1 MNNLVRYRADNRP
14 ERAKGTEAFRH
25 RPNLGRN
32 SGIETPDGSLPAL
45 LRPIAVSV
53 LLSAVIPTSTLD
65 AASLQGA
72 ISDPDGGALSG
83 AQVRLFDRNS
93 GQLYRVESTD
103 DGRYAF
109 ADIPDGD
116 YLCESESA
124 DEAFAG
130 SRHITVRGHAQEDLQ
145 LAISGG
151 RVEVVVTASST
162 PLTRREVA
170 KALDAVSSGQIAD
183 RNEFALGEALRV
195 IPGVRV
201 RQLGGPGSLT
211 TVQTR
216 GLRNHDTSVLID
228 GLRFRDSASPQGDAS
243 AFYANMNLVGA
254 ERVEFVRGSGSSLY
268 GSHAMGGVMNI
279 TSAQGGGSTHGELRA
294 EGGGLG
300 MLRGVARVG
309 GGLAN
314 DRFIYSGGVSHL
326 NLTRGYRGRSPHRNT
341 TVRGFGKYALS
352 QDLWLSGRVWGTD
365 SFLTVAESPA
375 FPAEVVANFPSA
387 GEVPARALPV
397 DQLSLLEQGLPY
409 APGSAT
415 FVPSQID
422 PDSRLSPSFA
432 ATAVTLQHQLSPSS
446 SYRIAYQHVGTK
458 RRYQDG
464 PSGPGLWEPAFSN
477 DSRYDGQTHLL
488 QARTD
493 QRVGAHNLL
502 SLGYELEA
510 ETYSNLNTDESPAPA
525 ANRVE
530 IDQLSHSL
538 FGQDQ
543 VRMLDSRLLL
553 SVSGRLQVFDP
564 GSPSFSGAT
573 SPYETT
579 AAASPGN
586 AYTGDV
592 AAAYFIE
599 SSQTKLRAHAGNA
612 FRAPSP
618 YERFGGSFSPFS
630 GEFDYWGD
638 PRLAPERSVAVD
650 GGLDQWLYGS
660 KLRLSGTWFYT
671 NLQETIIFDFAN
683 FPANDLFGR
692 FGGYRAS
699 GGGIARGF
707 EMSTQITPTSGTSLR
722 GAYTFTNSDSR
733 TPTIGSD
740 YFRVPGISAQA
751 LSVTATHWLRKRVN
765 VTFDLF
771 ASSNYVLSPY
781 GAQGRRLVF
790 SGPVKA
796 DVVVRYDLPLS
807 EARTLE
813 LYGKAENVFNN
824 DYYEHGFGSP
834 GLWVIGGMRVNF

>member
-1 MNNLVRYRADNRP
+1 MNNLVPHRAGARP
-14 ERAKGTEAFRH
+14 ERAEIVGALRH
-25 RPNLGRN
+25 RPDLGRN
-32 SGIETPDGSLPAL
+32 GGIEAPAWILRAL
-45 LRPIAVSV
+45 LRPLAVLV
-53 LLSAVIPTSTLD
+53 LLSATIPVGSLD
-65 AASLQGA
+65 AASLQGS
-72 ISDPDGGALSG
+72 ISDPNGEALVGAH
-83 AQVRLFDRNS
+83 VRLFDRSS
-93 GQLYRVESTD
+93 GQLYRVESAA

-109 ADIPDGD
+109 LDIPDGD
-116 YLCESESA
+116 YLFEGESA
-124 DEAFAG
+124 DEAFAS
-130 SRHITVRGHAQEDLQ
+130 SRHITVRGRAREDLQ
-145 LAISGG
+145 LVISGG

-162 PLTRREVA
+162 PLARREVA

-201 RQLGGPGSLT
+201 RQLRGPGSLT

-228 GLRFRDSASPQGDAS
+228 GLRFRDAASIQGDAS
-243 AFYANMNLVGA
+243 AFYANMDLVGT

-279 TSAQGGGSTHGELRA
+279 TSAQGGGGTHGELRA

-309 GGLAN
+309 GGLAD

-326 NLTRGYRGRSPHRNT
+326 NFTRGYRGRSPYRNT

-352 QDLWLSGRVWGTD
+352 QDLWLSGRVWGAD
-365 SFLTVAESPA
+365 SFLSVAESPA
-375 FPAEVVANFPSA
+375 FPAEVVANFPNA
-387 GEVPARALPV
+387 GEVPARALPEN
-397 DQLSLLEQGLPY
+397 QLSLLEQRLPY
-409 APGSAT
+409 APGNAT

-432 ATAVTLQHQLSPSS
+432 ATAVTLQHQLSPNS

-464 PSGPGLWEPAFSN
+464 PAGPGLYEPIFSN

-493 QRVGAHNLL
+493 QRVGTRNLL
-502 SLGYELEA
+502 SLGYEFEA
-510 ETYSNLNTDESPAPA
+510 ETYTNLNTDESPEPVG
-525 ANRVE
+525 NRVE

-543 VRMLDSRLLL
+543 VRMLDGRLLVA
-553 SVSGRLQVFDP
+553 VSGRLQIFDP
-564 GSPSFSGAT
+564 GSPNFAGAT
-573 SPYETT
+573 SPYEATPV
-579 AAASPGN
+579 ARPPN

-592 AAAYFIE
+592 AAAYFVE
-599 SSQTKLRAHAGNA
+599 SSQTKLRVHAGNA
-612 FRAPSP
+612 FRAPSL
-618 YERFGGSFSPFS
+618 YERFGGSFSPYS
-630 GEFDYWGD
+630 GGFDYWGD
-638 PRLAPERSVAVD
+638 PRLGPERSVAID

-671 NLQETIIFDFAN
+671 NLPETIIFDFAN
-683 FPANDLFGR
+683 FPANDPFGR
-692 FGGYRAS
+692 FGGYRES

-707 EMSTQITPTSGTSLR
+707 ELSTHVTPTSRTSLL
-722 GAYTFTNSDSR
+722 GAYTYTNSDSR
-733 TPTIGSD
+733 TPTIGPD

-751 LSVTATHWLRKRVN
+751 LSVTATHWLRKRIN

-796 DVVVRYDLPLS
+796 DVVFRYDLPIS
-807 EARTLE
+807 EAKTLE
-813 LYGKAENVFNN
+813 LYGKAENVLNN

-834 GLWVIGGMRVNF
+834 GLWVIGGMRLNF

>member
-1 MNNLVRYRADNRP
+1 MNNLVRHRAGDRP
-14 ERAKGTEAFRH
+14 ERAESVGALRH
-25 RPNLGRN
+25 HPYLGRN
-32 SGIETPDGSLPAL
+32 GDIEAPNWIPRAL
-45 LRPIAVSV
+45 WRTIAVSV
-53 LLSAVIPTSTLD
+53 LLSATVPIGSLD
-65 AASLQGA
+65 AASLQGS
-72 ISDPDGGALSG
+72 ISDPNGDALVGAH
-83 AQVRLFDRNS
+83 VRLFDRNS
-93 GQLYRVESTD
+93 GQLFRVESAD

-109 ADIPDGD
+109 LDIPDGD
-116 YLCESESA
+116 YLFEGESA

-130 SRHITVRGHAQEDLQ
+130 SRHITVRGQVREDLQ

-170 KALDAVSSGQIAD
+170 KALDAISSGQIAD

-201 RQLGGPGSLT
+201 RQLRGPGSLT

-228 GLRFRDSASPQGDAS
+228 GLRFRDAASIQGDAS
-243 AFYANMNLVGA
+243 AFYANMDLVGT

-279 TSAQGGGSTHGELRA
+279 TSAQGGGGTHGELRA

-309 GGLAN
+309 GGLAD

-326 NLTRGYRGRSPHRNT
+326 NFTRGYRGRSPYRNT

-352 QDLWLSGRVWGTD
+352 QDLWLSGRVWGAD
-365 SFLTVAESPA
+365 SFLSVAESPA
-375 FPAEVVANFPSA
+375 FPAEVVANFPNA
-387 GEVPARALPV
+387 GEVPARALPEN
-397 DQLSLLEQGLPY
+397 QLSLLEQRLPY
-409 APGSAT
+409 APGNAT

-432 ATAVTLQHQLSPSS
+432 ATAVTLQHQVSPNS

-464 PSGPGLWEPAFSN
+464 PAGPGLYEPVFSN

-493 QRVGAHNLL
+493 QRVGARNLL

-510 ETYSNLNTDESPAPA
+510 ETYTNLNTDESPEPV

-530 IDQLSHSL
+530 SDQLSHSL

-543 VRMLDSRLLL
+543 VRMLDGRLLVA
-553 SVSGRLQVFDP
+553 VSGRLQIFDP
-564 GSPSFSGAT
+564 GSPNFAGAT
-573 SPYETT
+573 SPYEATPV
-579 AAASPGN
+579 ARPPN

-592 AAAYFIE
+592 AAAYFVE
-599 SSQTKLRAHAGNA
+599 SSQTKLRVHAGNA
-612 FRAPSP
+612 FRAPSL
-618 YERFGGSFSPFS
+618 YERFGGSFSTYS
-630 GEFDYWGD
+630 GGFNYWGD
-638 PRLAPERSVAVD
+638 PRLGPERSVAVD

-671 NLQETIIFDFAN
+671 NLPETIIFDFAN
-683 FPANDLFGR
+683 FPANDPFGR
-692 FGGYRAS
+692 FGGYRES

-707 EMSTQITPTSGTSLR
+707 ELSTQVTPTSRTSLL

-751 LSVTATHWLRKRVN
+751 LSVTATHWLHKRIN

-796 DVVVRYDLPLS
+796 DVVFRYDLPLS
-807 EARTLE
+807 EAKTLE
-813 LYGKAENVFNN
+813 LYGKAENAFNN

-834 GLWVIGGMRVNF
+834 GIWVIGGMRLNF